1 MAIKCIVI
9 GPDLIT
15 EIVATVEYTVLED
28 LTLSIAAVDGT
39 IIADLKTAIR
49 ADIPS
54 IDLNVDVSI
63 GYLPDAEGPVVIPE
77 TFPLPGVGGVSING
91 PMFIVVDDSVSGVD
105 LTTLK
110 LTVNTVE
117 YTQDSSE
124 VDCLPIDPPYRYA
137 IRFIPS
143 TIWALNS
150 TISVS
155 LEVDDKAGNPGIIE
169 ARI

>member
-1 MAIKCIVI
+1 MTIKCIVI
-9 GPDLIT
+9 GPGLIT
-15 EIVATVEYTVLED
+15 DIVATVEYTVLKD
-28 LTLSIAAVDGT
+28 LMASVAAVDGT
-39 IIADLKTAIR
+39 VIVDLKTAIR

-63 GYLPDAEGPVVIPE
+63 GYLPDDEGPVVIPE
-77 TFPLPGVGGVSING
+77 TFPLADVGGVSING

-105 LTTLK
+105 LATLK

-117 YTQDSSE
+117 YTQDSPE

-137 IRFIPS
+137 IRFVPS
-143 TIWALNS
+143 TVWGLNS
-150 TISVS
+150 TITVS